1 MSNKAAFL
9 LRDFN
14 LNVLDYDTKEVVK
27 SFSNLFFQ
35 NGFLSKDRRE
45 LLEQAPLP
53 LTIFYLIES

>member
-35 NGFLSKDRRE
+35 NGFLSKD
-45 LLEQAPLP
+45 PYP
-53 LTIFYLIES
+53 KTDESY